1 MNLLNMQQEQI
12 VGLEINSEIQKPIPK
27 VPQRSQPTINIV
39 YKEYQKEQNSQSTQL
54 LLTQNT
60 IENLEISSLSFLN
73 SEVTSIKVNYLN
85 FDECDE
91 NIYGDYIKK
100 PYTMI
105 LVISEPNIK
114 EFKKSGLQSM
124 EKFVDTCRKLNL
136 SFLIVY
142 CPNLDASQ
150 KKSRGLESKIQEVLN
165 EIVSEGENKLDIQR
179 NKFLKLIDIDPN
191 TSSNDSK
198 EFYEFCKREFQMLLR
213 MQIKESVEERISEI
227 ENNIFSYNEKKNQPD
242 WNYQVSLI
250 NKERLIYLLN
260 SLGLHQE
267 ALQQYEECNNTIYE
281 LIMRGRLNIKQQ
293 MEGIEKDKVSII
305 PVLNVKLYDNY
316 EEFTKTI
323 LQKGLHFFKFY
334 QILIRKIILQM
345 TQMQFIQE
353 LMDRLQYFLRFIQS
367 NIFSQ
372 MDCES
377 DNVRLFQN
385 IWIILT
391 INQIIE
397 FFVEQKKIVHYS
409 VSQQNDIDYNII
421 LLREIQLKSMQK
433 IAELLF
439 SIKIEE
445 LSIQSIEQEFEQLS
459 ISIKTNKLRKLKS
472 FIQEKDISQ
481 LTVLQDQS
489 EQATFIKTYTDST
502 LFFNSYTNTI
512 SDQIVSLHKLKMF
525 KKQFIYQI
533 NLLKFK
539 ILAKEIKIP
548 YQALALECEEAYETL
563 ESWPNLLVSGLIYKM
578 LFYKNHCVVEQF
590 RKCCIKLVKIKVLT
604 LEQRNLILNILR
616 EDNEKLDQSN
626 EDSEEILFNDN
637 NQTLEKKSSQIL
649 SKYYADDMVEDQV
662 NTEKE
667 IQKKSKKKYIKIS
680 ESQLCYVEKLQLEKT
695 QGENYEA
702 KLKFRKNYQFSL
714 NETTIEIKLE
724 SSDINR
730 TSRYS
735 QDEYDK
741 LRNKSFSNTSNDDSL
756 PIIQPVQYHVLTLE
770 LNQCDIDEQENQL
783 IIKEIE
789 IKSKGCYNLKS
800 VSIIVGQYKFK
811 LDISQSSKLF
821 TFKINLPSLNI
832 CSLLDQSAI
841 EIPYY
846 HEIPVMVTIIDH
858 NFSNTTHLKF
868 IYNHEILKLEK
879 KYICLTQG
887 ADKSQYIENRNEIV
901 HKDIIQLTKKEN
913 NVNKMAIIVYFKATS
928 KNLQK
933 IDYGTFTNLTI
944 KLIEDTTVLDQFE
957 KQAITITYYK
967 QDIKKLDIY
976 YNINITN
983 YSDYKILF
991 SSQNQSEILNLHQNE
1006 LELQKNEQISKT
1018 INPQTEK
1025 VFVTFKLESKNL
1037 QELGEQIFI
1046 DDLSFLKNLKIEE
1059 YFLEKEISKNTI
1071 LKDSTLI
1078 KNPKLDIFI
1087 NNVNS
1092 HCFCNEILNLEINVK
1107 ILRQNQN
1114 KQNNIQEDKYFY
1126 TLLAQNKRDGN
1137 YLLLGQTQISTQ
1149 NKKDDLEWKLQILP
1163 IKCGVFYLPDFEV
1176 VQYSIDENQQLCQ
1189 EKIQNNQYILR
1200 YYSEPIISV
1209 TSDSSKI
1216 KNSSAFFI

>member
-1 MNLLNMQQEQI
+1 MQQDQI
-12 VGLEINSEIQKPIPK
+12 VGLEINSEIQKPTPK
-27 VPQRSQPTINIV
+27 APQRNQPSINIV
-39 YKEYQKEQNSQSTQL
+39 FKEYQKEQNNQIIQL
-54 LLTQNT
+54 LLNQNT

-73 SEVTSIKVNYLN
+73 SEVTSLKVNYLN

-105 LVISEPNIK
+105 LVLSEPNIK
-114 EFKKSGLQSM
+114 EFKKSGLQNM

-150 KKSRGLESKIQEVLN
+150 KKSRGLESKVQEVLN
-165 EIVSEGENKLDIQR
+165 EIINEGENKLNIQR
-179 NKFLKLIDIDPN
+179 NKFLKLVDIDPS
-191 TSSNDSK
+191 TCSKDSK
-198 EFYEFCKREFQMLLR
+198 EFYEFCNREFQMLLR

-227 ENNIFSYNEKKNQPD
+227 ENIIFSYNEKKNQPD

-250 NKERLIYLLN
+250 NKEKLIYLLN

-305 PVLNVKLYDNY
+305 PVLNVKIYDSY
-316 EEFTKTI
+316 EELSRTI

-421 LLREIQLKSMQK
+421 ILREIQLKCMQK
-433 IAELLF
+433 IAEILF
-439 SIKIEE
+439 SIKVEE
-445 LSIQSIEQEFEQLS
+445 LSIQSIEQEFDQLS

-489 EQATFIKTYTDST
+489 EQASFIKTYCDST

-604 LEQRNLILNILR
+604 LEQRNLILDVLR

-626 EDSEEILFNDN
+626 EESEEILFDDN
-637 NQTLEKKSSQIL
+637 NQILEKKSSQIL

-662 NTEKE
+662 NTEKDT
-667 IQKKSKKKYIKIS
+667 QKKSKKKYIKIS
-680 ESQLCYVEKLQLEKT
+680 ESQLCFVEKLQLEKT

-714 NETTIEIKLE
+714 NETRIEIKLE
-724 SSDINR
+724 SQDINR

-735 QDEYDK
+735 QDEYEK

-756 PIIQPVQYHVLTLE
+756 PIIQPVQYHVVTLE
-770 LNQCDIDEQENQL
+770 LNQCNIDEKENQL

-789 IKSKGCYNLKS
+789 IKSKGCYNLKN
-800 VSIIVGQYKFK
+800 VSIIIGQYKFK
-811 LDISQSSKLF
+811 LDISQNARLF

-832 CSLLDQSAI
+832 CSLLDQSAL

-846 HEIPVMVTIIDH
+846 HEIPVMITIIDH

-887 ADKSQYIENRNEIV
+887 ADKSQFIENRNEIV

-913 NVNKMAIIVYFKATS
+913 NVNKMAIIVYFKAIS

-933 IDYGTFTNLTI
+933 IDYGTFTNLSI

-983 YSDYKILF
+983 YSDYKVLF
-991 SSQNQSEILNLHQNE
+991 SSQNQTETLNLHQNE
-1006 LELQKNEQISKT
+1006 LQLQKNEQISKT
-1018 INPQTEK
+1018 INPQSEK

-1037 QELGEQIFI
+1037 QEVGEQIFI
-1046 DDLSFLKNLKIEE
+1046 DDLSFLKSLKIEE

-1087 NNVNS
+1087 NNINS
-1092 HCFCNEILNLEINVK
+1092 HCFCNEILNLEIKVK
-1107 ILRQNQN
+1107 ILRQHQT
-1114 KQNNIQEDKYFY
+1114 KQINIQEDKYFY

-1176 VQYSIDENQQLCQ
+1176 VQYNIDENQQLCQ

-1216 KNSSAFFI
+1216 KNTSAFFI